1 MQRANATSASVHR
14 ANSYRMSDPVA
25 KFNAIQLK
33 EVGNAAAGAADWPTA
48 LDAYEQC
55 LRELDKLSVADG
67 ETQGAVEANASLACL
82 KLQQHTAALGHADA
96 AITARPGW
104 GKAYARRAEALA
116 ALGRALDADDAARE
130 TTRLDPTVRPA
141 DSIGRTAA
149 LLRAAALAPQP
160 LSSDDVPLNLQRLS
174 YIALLRS
181 GRTLAADSPPLGIAD
196 IAQKRLLTMLGID
209 GAIAAATEV
218 DYSLE
223 LCACAG
229 SRLWLLRKAKEL
241 GLDVYAQLLGGS
253 RRREV
258 SCDYPKQGCRAAC
271 ELRLTVD
278 PARLELHFESILRS
292 EGDVYDG
299 TPMVDATYLCGL
311 SRWVCVEAGVEGVP
325 KYRHADWSPAPS
337 APDGGKA
344 VARLEQSAASR
355 AHAERTGNHGRVP
368 GLESHHHR
376 MERRD
381 IGRTI
386 SMYFVHH
393 GGSNAPVAPPNPP
406 PVEMFVG
413 YDAEC

>member
-1 MQRANATSASVHR
+1 MC
-14 ANSYRMSDPVA
+14 DPVA
-25 KFNAIQLK
+25 KCNATQLK
-33 EVGNAAAGAADWPTA
+33 EAGNAAARAADWPTA

-55 LRELDKLSVADG
+55 LRELDQLSVADG
-67 ETQGAVEANASLACL
+67 ETRGAVEANASLACL

-116 ALGRALDADDAARE
+116 ALGRALDADDALRE
-130 TTRLDPTVRPA
+130 VTRLDPTVRPA

-160 LSSDDVPLNLQRLS
+160 LSSDDVLLNLQRLS
-174 YIALLRS
+174 YVALLRS
-181 GRTLAADSPPLGIAD
+181 GRTLAADSPPLGID
-196 IAQKRLLTMLGID
+196 DTTQKRLLSMLGID

-218 DYSLE
+218 DYSME

-258 SCDYPKQGCRAAC
+258 SCDYPRGCSAAC

-278 PARLELHFESILRS
+278 PSRLELRFESILRS

-337 APDGGKA
+337 APDGAGKA

-386 SMYFVHH
+386 SRYFVHH